1 MNNWILL
8 YDIFLSFFHL
18 SEIRM
23 QKRQKKSFPSQLVD
37 IKIAKSESMFKMSL
51 NENSI
56 FCWSQIYSSALTLAR
71 AGLDDFEIFFITST

>member
-8 YDIFLSFFHL
+8 YDIFLSFFQL

-71 AGLDDFEIFFITST
+71 ADLDAFEIFFITST

>member
-8 YDIFLSFFHL
+8 YDIFLSFSIYQR
-18 SEIRM
+18 SECRRG
-23 QKRQKKSFPSQLVD
+23 KKKSFPSQLVD